1 MIVGI
6 EFLVVALLM
15 LVFSNGGVFSLVY
28 ALMCVGCAIGYYL
41 AYLKEIKP
49 LPKEEKEKYKESISY
64 KLIIVAVM
72 IVTINLIYPLGNV
85 NLVIGYFMLIY
96 FIGVFVNGV
105 IRKKILDKGH
115 LMNFNFL
122 FDIYS
127 IVCLIC
133 MVKEM
138 LTYAF

>member
-1 MIVGI
+1 
-6 EFLVVALLM
+6 
-15 LVFSNGGVFSLVY
+15 
-28 ALMCVGCAIGYYL
+28 
-41 AYLKEIKP
+41 
-49 LPKEEKEKYKESISY
+49 
-64 KLIIVAVM
+64 M

-127 IVCLIC
+127 IVCLFC